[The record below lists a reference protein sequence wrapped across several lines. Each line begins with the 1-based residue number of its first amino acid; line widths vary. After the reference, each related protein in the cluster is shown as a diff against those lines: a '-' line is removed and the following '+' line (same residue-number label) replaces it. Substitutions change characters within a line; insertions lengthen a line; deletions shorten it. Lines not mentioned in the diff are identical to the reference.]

1 MNNGIAE
8 VDREGVGADD
18 AQRRAHPHAPSQRVP
33 PPSATL
39 PSPTPR
45 TPMLLL
51 ALVARV
57 YAEGLPAPICPFLA
71 GPDLIESGLLLNS
84 LVVDL
89 DPRGSEVIDGLYLAQ
104 GPEQLVPLGPWRGV
118 VRWQQ
123 GAILFVDDPVGMRP
137 LDLDAAVAKSAAQ
150 RFGSAFV
157 GVSQPLPTTLPGISG
172 SLLVGSLDAESWG
185 AAGLVVMP
193 DGRTY
198 SVAASLRAP
207 LSEDPICRAA
217 AITRLGGVRPGPGT
231 RSLEPMTLPLALA
244 PGGQLDLVVPKGF
257 APHILGSMEAAI
269 YRVVRLGP
277 LDESSDLFA
286 FSLSYIQSN
295 SVSQEGEP
303 VVAHA
308 KVLGTPATW
317 TRSAP
322 DVEQAIVPGVFGTER
337 KGAIRVEVRAHTRGA
352 RAKLRK
358 LAERC
363 VLKVVVDPGAADP
376 GVRVYTGTLDPEG
389 TPD

>member
-1 MNNGIAE
+1 M
-8 VDREGVGADD
+8 
-18 AQRRAHPHAPSQRVP
+18 
-33 PPSATL
+33 
-39 PSPTPR
+39 
-45 TPMLLL
+45 
-51 ALVARV
+51 
-57 YAEGLPAPICPFLA
+57 
-71 GPDLIESGLLLNS
+71 
-84 LVVDL
+84 
-89 DPRGSEVIDGLYLAQ
+89 
-104 GPEQLVPLGPWRGV
+104 
-118 VRWQQ
+118 
-123 GAILFVDDPVGMRP
+123 
-137 LDLDAAVAKSAAQ
+137 
-150 RFGSAFV
+150 
-157 GVSQPLPTTLPGISG
+157 
-172 SLLVGSLDAESWG
+172 LVGSLDAESWG

-295 SVSQEGEP
+295 TGSQEGEP

-337 KGAIRVEVRAHTRGA
+337 KGAIRVEVRARTPGA
-352 RAKLRK
+352 RARLRK